1 MALKATQIRGG
12 QILIRDGQLFRVESV
27 DHVTPGKGRAHVQTL
42 LRNMRTGSAYDVRFA
57 SDDKVEKAILDT
69 VEMEYLYADGDSHVF
84 MNNETYEQFPMPA
97 ELLGKAMDYL
107 LPNTTVKV
115 VLHEDNPVGL
125 ELPNSVKLKIVETEP
140 GLKGAT
146 AAGSAKPA
154 ILETGL
160 TVNVPQF
167 VEVGETIEVDTR
179 SGSYLTRA

>member
-12 QILIRDGQLFRVESV
+12 QILIRDGELFRVESV
-27 DHVTPGKGRAHVQTL
+27 DHVTPGKGRAHVQTH
-42 LRNMRTGSAYDVRFA
+42 LRNMRTGSAYDVRYA

-97 ELLGKAMDYL
+97 ELLGKAMNYL

>member
-1 MALKATQIRGG
+1 MALTATQLRAG
-12 QILIRDGQLFRVESV
+12 QILIRDGELFRVDSV
-27 DHVTPGKGRAHVQTL
+27 DHVTPGKGRAHVQTH

-154 ILETGL
+154 VLETGL

>member
-1 MALKATQIRGG
+1 MALKATQIRAG
-12 QILIRDGQLFRVESV
+12 QILVRDGELFRVESV

-42 LRNMRTGSAYDVRFA
+42 LRNLRTGSSYDVRFA
-57 SDDKVEKAILDT
+57 SDDKVERAVLET

-84 MNNETYEQFPMPA
+84 MNSETYEQFPMPA
-97 ELLGKAMDYL
+97 EILGKALDYL

-115 VLHEDNPVGL
+115 VLHEERPVDL

-154 ILETGL
+154 TLETGL
-160 TVNVPQF
+160 VVNVPQF
-167 VEVGETIEVDTR
+167 VAEGETIEVDTR
-179 SGSYLTRA
+179 TGAYLTRA

>member
-1 MALKATQIRGG
+1 L
-12 QILIRDGQLFRVESV
+12 
-27 DHVTPGKGRAHVQTL
+27 
-42 LRNMRTGSAYDVRFA
+42 
-57 SDDKVEKAILDT
+57 
-69 VEMEYLYADGDSHVF
+69 
-84 MNNETYEQFPMPA
+84 
-97 ELLGKAMDYL
+97 
-107 LPNTTVKV
+107 
-115 VLHEDNPVGL
+115 GL